1 MKNPRQT
8 APGPETSR
16 KSGPG
21 ATDVNE
27 RQQTGEAPK
36 KVGLYDRM
44 PGGGK
49 SKTMNA
55 VIAILAV
62 IVLIIILWLVFA

>member
-1 MKNPRQT
+1 MKNPRQP
-8 APGPETSR
+8 APGPEASPR
-16 KSGPG
+16 PGPS
-21 ATDVNE
+21 ATEATEHHKAD
-27 RQQTGEAPK
+27 EAPK

-49 SKTMNA
+49 SKTTNA
-55 VIAILAV
+55 VIAIIAI